1 MKKLILTAVGV
12 AMAAT
17 TAFGVPARRDWRT
30 FTQTDGTTITVR
42 LVGDENFHAYVT
54 ADGIPVERTA
64 DGNFRYITADGTTS
78 AIAHDAANRDE
89 AENSFVATNACTLKS
104 LHQASMATPRRA
116 REISK
121 ANENESQVPTLGA
134 PRIPVLLLA
143 YADYDFRDG
152 KNAINTFTEFFESGD
167 ESARQYFVDQSNGK
181 YTPQFDIYGPYTL
194 SKNRSAY
201 GGNIGDYDR
210 GVGTMVGEGCQG
222 LDNSID
228 FSKYDN
234 DGDGECDVVIVIY
247 AGDGEASSDAP
258 DAANAVWPC
267 QWELSSSDF
276 GKSLR
281 LDGVKVDKFGVFNEL
296 SGFDLSE
303 IDGIGTFCH
312 EFSHCLGLP
321 DFYCT
326 NDYSNYFGMSDWS
339 LMDYGCYNNE
349 GYTPIGYSAYEKN
362 FMGWIDY
369 VEPQDNTRYTLP
381 VFNSKNAA
389 NDVALKITNPTNSN
403 EYYIVENRA
412 RQGWDRYIYGEG
424 LMITHVTYNA
434 SRWANNEVNNYSQ
447 QGMTIIPADNEL
459 NNTKASSLAGDL
471 WPYNGNDALTDDSRP
486 AATLNLGSQK
496 FMGKPLTE
504 MTRNSDGTISLW
516 YVKGALPAVSL
527 PEITSVNHTSTSIT
541 ATWSHQPET
550 DVTYSLQIRPHS
562 DLESRLIFETDFT
575 DEDHGWSTTGF
586 TEVTAD
592 GLRLGSGKQLGG
604 AISTSFTPEATNVT
618 VSLNAKY
625 YSGDE
630 STIRVSVLNAS
641 GSIISSDEI
650 PLTAQ
655 PETYNIVLDALAGQ
669 ACKVRIESIAQRK
682 RAYIISA
689 AVYNGDATSEL
700 EAPARRAASTAGIVT
715 VDGITGNSHTF
726 ENLEEGATYDI
737 RIKAVP
743 TTDGEYQESPWS
755 AFTAVDLS
763 GTSSIGNVITGTYND
778 EAADY
783 FNLQGISVREPLTP
797 GIYIRRTPSSV
808 EKIIVR

>member
-42 LVGDENFHAYVT
+42 LVGDENFHAYV
-54 ADGIPVERTA
+54 TA

-424 LMITHVTYNA
+424 LALGQQRSKQLQPARNDHHPCRQRAQQHQGLLACRRPLALQRQRRPDRRLAPGRHTQPRLA
-434 SRWANNEVNNYSQ
+434 EVYGQAPDRNDTQ
-447 QGMTIIPADNEL
+447 QRRYH
-459 NNTKASSLAGDL
+459 LALVCQRRTSGRIA
-471 WPYNGNDALTDDSRP
+471 PRNHI
-486 AATLNLGSQK
+486 
-496 FMGKPLTE
+496 GKPHLHLNYGHME
-504 MTRNSDGTISLW
+504 PSARN
-516 YVKGALPAVSL
+516 
-527 PEITSVNHTSTSIT
+527 
-541 ATWSHQPET
+541 
-550 DVTYSLQIRPHS
+550 RR
-562 DLESRLIFETDFT
+562 DLL
-575 DEDHGWSTTGF
+575 
-586 TEVTAD
+586 
-592 GLRLGSGKQLGG
+592 
-604 AISTSFTPEATNVT
+604 
-618 VSLNAKY
+618 
-625 YSGDE
+625 
-630 STIRVSVLNAS
+630 
-641 GSIISSDEI
+641 
-650 PLTAQ
+650 
-655 PETYNIVLDALAGQ
+655 
-669 ACKVRIESIAQRK
+669 
-682 RAYIISA
+682 
-689 AVYNGDATSEL
+689 
-700 EAPARRAASTAGIVT
+700 
-715 VDGITGNSHTF
+715 
-726 ENLEEGATYDI
+726 
-737 RIKAVP
+737 
-743 TTDGEYQESPWS
+743 
-755 AFTAVDLS
+755 
-763 GTSSIGNVITGTYND
+763 
-778 EAADY
+778 AADPPP
-783 FNLQGISVREPLTP
+783 QRS
-797 GIYIRRTPSSV
+797 
-808 EKIIVR
+808 